1 MAVDLNTTGTA
12 LNITVAIYLIVM
24 GVTPLLWAP
33 MSTFYGRRPIY
44 LASIPL
50 FVAGSIGVA
59 VSQTYAQLMG
69 TRILQAFGASSG
81 LAIGAGTI
89 GDCFHPLVRGRA
101 MGWMVGVVTAGPALS
116 PVIAGLFDGM

>member
-1 MAVDLNTTGTA
+1 M
-12 LNITVAIYLIVM
+12 
-24 GVTPLLWAP
+24 
-33 MSTFYGRRPIY
+33 
-44 LASIPL
+44 
-50 FVAGSIGVA
+50 A